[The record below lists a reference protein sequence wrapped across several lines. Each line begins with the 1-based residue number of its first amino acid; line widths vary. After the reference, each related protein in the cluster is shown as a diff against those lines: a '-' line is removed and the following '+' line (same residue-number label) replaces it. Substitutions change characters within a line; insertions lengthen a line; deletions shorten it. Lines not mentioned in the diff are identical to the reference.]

1 MRIGDMSDQKEHC
14 QDAIW
19 DAYQND
25 EIFSSCGCRSEGRHE
40 FLTSLISTN
49 KNTLNIGVGNG
60 NFEHLLENKRV
71 TISSLDPSSRS
82 IEKIRSFLR
91 SGGQAKVGRAEA
103 IPWPDREFDI
113 VVMSEVLE
121 HLTEA
126 TLMTSISEVARVL
139 KYSGSFIGTV
149 PADEN
154 LSINMVVCPK
164 CGDKFHRWGH
174 EKSFC
179 KKSLLAYLNTNFEII
194 KVKRIIFGDFKSLN
208 WRGRVMHTIR
218 AILTFFEISLS
229 NQNLFFIARNPKKQI
244 VDNVHLIHES

>member
-1 MRIGDMSDQKEHC
+1 MSEQKEHC
-14 QDAIW
+14 QDVIW

-25 EIFSSCGCRSEGRHE
+25 EIFSTCGCRSEGRHE
-40 FLTSLISTN
+40 FLASLIGTT

-60 NFEHLLENKRV
+60 NFERLLENKRL

-91 SGGQAKVGRAEA
+91 SGGQAKVGRAES
-103 IPWPDREFDI
+103 IPWPDKEFDI

-121 HLTEA
+121 HLTAA
-126 TLMTSISEVARVL
+126 TLMTSLSEVARVL

-164 CGDKFHRWGH
+164 CGDRFHRWGH
-174 EKSFC
+174 EQTFSKE
-179 KKSLLAYLNTNFEII
+179 SLFAYLNTNFQNI
-194 KVKRIIFGDFKSLN
+194 KVRRIVFDNSNNLN
-208 WRGRVMHTIR
+208 WKGRVMHAIR
-218 AILTFFEISLS
+218 NIITFFGKSVS
-229 NQNLFFIARNPKKQI
+229 NQNLFFVARNPKEQ
-244 VDNVHLIHES
+244 VVRNDRLILEN